1 MTVTFAFE
9 LVHRVPVVEK
19 DGARWMVDTGCPYS
33 YPRLTLK
40 LSTQQFHGIPGLRVM
55 GLDMLRR
62 YVKIDYASQTIVTS
76 DEPIA
81 LDGAI
86 VQFRTDSLERWLV
99 PMSVGDET
107 REFYVDTGAAYS
119 YVWNLSP
126 QFPYVDTV
134 QDNGF
139 SGNTWLADV
148 RKVPCSFSGHPFDI
162 LCANAPEN
170 QEHPNGA
177 AVPEEG
183 VIGYEFFNNFTLV
196 ADRLGRT
203 MTFAKY

>member
-1 MTVTFAFE
+1 MTETFAFE

-33 YPRLTLK
+33 YPRLTLE

-81 LDGAI
+81 LNGDI
-86 VQFRTDSLERWLV
+86 VRFRSDSLGRWLV
-99 PMSVGDET
+99 SMSVGDET

-126 QFPYVDTV
+126 QFSYVGTV

-139 SGNTWLADV
+139 SGRTWSADV
-148 RKVPCSFSGHPFDI
+148 RKVPCSFADHSFEI

-170 QEHPNGA
+170 QEYPNGA
-177 AVPEEG
+177 AVPREG
-183 VIGYEFFNNFTLV
+183 VIGYDFFANFTV
-196 ADRLGRT
+196 VVDRVGGKVT
-203 MTFAKY
+203 IIKN

>member
-1 MTVTFAFE
+1 
-9 LVHRVPVVEK
+9 
-19 DGARWMVDTGCPYS
+19 
-33 YPRLTLK
+33 
-40 LSTQQFHGIPGLRVM
+40 
-55 GLDMLRR
+55 MLRR

-81 LDGAI
+81 LNGDI
-86 VQFRTDSLERWLV
+86 VQFRTDSWRRWLV

-139 SGNTWLADV
+139 SGRTWSADV
-148 RKVPCSFSGHPFDI
+148 RSVPCSFTGYPFEL
-162 LCANAPEN
+162 LCADALEN
-170 QEHPNGA
+170 QEKEKGA
-177 AVPEEG
+177 AVPREG
-183 VIGYEFFNNFTLV
+183 VIGYEFFANFTIV
-196 ADRLGRT
+196 VDRLSGT
-203 MTFAKY
+203 MAFVKN

>member
-1 MTVTFAFE
+1 MTETFAFE

-139 SGNTWLADV
+139 SGNTWLA
-148 RKVPCSFSGHPFDI
+148 
-162 LCANAPEN
+162 
-170 QEHPNGA
+170 
-177 AVPEEG
+177 AVL
-183 VIGYEFFNNFTLV
+183 F
-196 ADRLGRT
+196 LGPSV
-203 MTFAKY
+203 